1 MNPENQLVDIP
12 LFSKIHIWI
21 VSRICLQINVYH
33 LWEQK
38 NINDKAMKFEHGTTL
53 NEQLINA
60 IITTKNGT
68 WIFEISDIINSFPPP
83 VEGEVGPMGIRESGN
98 KRKKII

>member
-1 MNPENQLVDIP
+1 MVSPFHYDLDFQQERTGHLLAELLIQLFQ
-12 LFSKIHIWI
+12 LFKD
-21 VSRICLQINVYH
+21 VSR
-33 LWEQK
+33 QK

-60 IITTKNGT
+60 IITTKNDT
-68 WIFEISDIINSFPPP
+68 LIFEISDIINSFPPP

-98 KRKKII
+98 KRKKR